1 MPNLGSNFYQKLV
14 QVSSELGMKPEDLI
28 AVMVSES
35 GMNPASVEKKYKGS
49 GLIGFMP
56 STLKGLG
63 YKGTWEDF
71 TKLTGEDQLDYVKQ
85 VVKNNM
91 ALNGGPFTSAAQY
104 YVANLWPMG
113 LKLKGVR
120 QGDPDTPIIEANPE
134 KDASGKY
141 SKKYFDL
148 GIKITADYE
157 GKAYRS
163 NPLFDKDKKGAITYG
178 DIMKQ
183 VEINKR
189 SPVYQKS
196 LADMKAAAGYQPQK
210 ENTRPT
216 STPAP
221 ESGSSNDLLTIL
233 EKYLRQVAAQ
243 EANNKKMYKY
253 LPSHDLVIQI
263 ESSNYDNSVEF
274 ARILCAVLDE
284 ELSAKAFTHTNG
296 CKVEVSCTIN
306 GPRTNCFEAVKQ
318 LTSATAD
325 VFKTATSK
333 IGGIEIKTH
342 CITNKN
348 SSYQP
353 ISLGAALNQHR
364 K

>member
-189 SPVYQKS
+189 SP
-196 LADMKAAAGYQPQK
+196 
-210 ENTRPT
+210 

-364 K
+364 KFLLKFI